1 MRSVTSRQF
10 RRTPGR
16 VGLPEARTE
25 TLVVTRWKEDVWEY
39 RGRVIFDIRNHPQLP
54 QWQRR
59 QAHHERTANLVW
71 ARDHCG
77 GLFRIVWLKAK
88 DPNAKVRKITQ
99 CYPDTDLWMR
109 IISPTF
115 DEKTGEFFGES
126 APDR

>member
-1 MRSVTSRQF
+1 MRSVTSEMRSVTSRQF

-88 DPNAKVRKITQ
+88 DPNEGPQNNPVLSRYGPLDAHHQ
-99 CYPDTDLWMR
+99 PDL
-109 IISPTF
+109 
-115 DEKTGEFFGES
+115 
-126 APDR
+126 